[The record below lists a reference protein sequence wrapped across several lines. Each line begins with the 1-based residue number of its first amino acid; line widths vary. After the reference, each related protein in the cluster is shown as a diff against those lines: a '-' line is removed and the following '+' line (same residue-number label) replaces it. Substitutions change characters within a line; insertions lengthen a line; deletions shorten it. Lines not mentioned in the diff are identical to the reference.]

1 MFGIV
6 FYVTCKPPPTCFG
19 LSLMLKRHDLDG
31 TSGHAFSTLD
41 TIGMQISHG
50 HSTAIVRRKLHGA
63 HPGTALTLHLTAL
76 TDVDIHET
84 LGQLRLSGRTPRRQR
99 AHRTE
104 RTPRTRRIDKRQN
117 DAYHRG
123 RKDDIP
129 KHLAHGA
136 QITPRKIHLHSKH
149 HEDKHHHEQPETKRA
164 QELGNRLMRRILG
177 QQAVVHI
184 TSRAGRSEE
193 RRVGKECRSRWSQY
207 H

>member
-104 RTPRTRRIDKRQN
+104 RTPRTRRIDKRQS

-129 KHLAHGA
+129 KHLAD
-136 QITPRKIHLHSKH
+136 RKS
-149 HEDKHHHEQPETKRA
+149 T
-164 QELGNRLMRRILG
+164 RLNSSHANISY
-177 QQAVVHI
+177 AVFCL
-184 TSRAGRSEE
+184 
-193 RRVGKECRSRWSQY
+193 KKK
-207 H
+207 